1 VGLRAAALVADLQ
14 LPGVLGLDGGAAPE
28 NATAEIRR
36 LRPSAVIIVD
46 AADMGEAPGT
56 IQLIDLASARGASFG
71 THGLPLSVLA
81 GYLQSELACSV
92 LLIGIQP
99 ASVEFGE
106 KMSEAAAA
114 AAEELAAALAAC
126 LG

>member
-1 VGLRAAALVADLQ
+1 
-14 LPGVLGLDGGAAPE
+14 
-28 NATAEIRR
+28 
-36 LRPSAVIIVD
+36 
-46 AADMGEAPGT
+46 
-56 IQLIDLASARGASFG
+56 
-71 THGLPLSVLA
+71 LSVLA

-99 ASVEFGE
+99 SSVEFGE
-106 KMSEAAAA
+106 KMSETASA